1 MIPGNR
7 LAQQYESIR
16 VSLDEAIS
24 RVTQRGVFTPS
35 IEVEA
40 FEEEF
45 ARYVG
50 VRHAVSV
57 ASGSMAVMLA
67 LRALGI
73 KAGDEV
79 ISVPNVDVAAS
90 APIAH
95 AGGRAIWVDIL
106 PRTYNLDPDQLEEQI
121 TSKTR
126 AIVAVHMYGNP
137 AEMDRILE
145 IAGRFE
151 IPVVEDAALALGA
164 VYRGQQVGTIGHIG
178 CFSFAP
184 GKILGALGKAGMVVT
199 NDADLAK
206 QVRVLSMYGF
216 HPSSIEAIQ
225 SGSAGARFEYL
236 VEGFNACMDE
246 LQAAILRVKLRHL
259 DSWLRRRRENAGL
272 YRQLLSDLGPEHL
285 LLPEDTPGSEPVF
298 RFFVVRSPKRDG
310 LMQLLSEAGIWSGLA
325 YVPSLHVQPVYQHL
339 NYRIGSFPQTEQVAR
354 ELLCLP
360 TVPELSLQEVEK
372 VGETVLQFFTSVA
385 H

>member
-1 MIPGNR
+1 MDSQKLRIMIPGNR

-106 PRTYNLDPDQLEEQI
+106 PRSYNLDPDQLEDQI

-216 HPSSIEAIQ
+216 HPSSIEATQ

-259 DSWLRRRRENAGL
+259 DR
-272 YRQLLSDLGPEHL
+272 
-285 LLPEDTPGSEPVF
+285 
-298 RFFVVRSPKRDG
+298 
-310 LMQLLSEAGIWSGLA
+310 
-325 YVPSLHVQPVYQHL
+325 
-339 NYRIGSFPQTEQVAR
+339 
-354 ELLCLP
+354 
-360 TVPELSLQEVEK
+360 
-372 VGETVLQFFTSVA
+372 
-385 H
+385 